1 MDGHALDVLE
11 LAAIRERLADHTSFS
26 ASRALA
32 EALLPSPEAA
42 EVAERQELCAE
53 ALGLIALGAP
63 HMAGAHDV
71 RAEAEHA
78 GRGGSLGADALVEI
92 SETARAALG
101 VRGHLAEREGT
112 APLLAQQA
120 GRIAET
126 LGAVAEQLERALE
139 LEPPGVKDAASPRLK
154 SLRSELA
161 TARRRA
167 GDRLRSLA
175 SDPDLAPHLQ
185 EDFVTERGGRPV
197 VAVRASARSAVPG
210 IVHDTSNSGQTLF
223 VEPFAIVELSNR
235 LRELEGEERDEVARI
250 LAELSRHVG
259 GQAGE
264 LAEAVEVLAAIDF
277 ALARG
282 ALSRSWN
289 GCAVEIG
296 DDVELIAARHPL
308 LDPATV
314 VPIDLPL
321 TGVRVLVLSGANT
334 GGKTVALKTLGLC
347 ALLHQCGLQPP
358 AEKARLPVFADVVAD
373 IGDEQSIAASLS
385 TFSGHVRNLVHV
397 LDAATPRTLVLLD
410 EVAAGTDPI
419 EGAALARALLGE
431 LAQRAALTVTTTHYA
446 EVKQWASATPGALN
460 GAVGFDQETLAPTY
474 TLTLGRPGPSHALE
488 IARRLGLDVQ
498 VIEHARAGLAPERV
512 ETERLLSEAARAEQA
527 ALRLR
532 GEAESERD
540 EASALRRQ
548 VARHEADQ
556 RAAAAAAQ
564 AAVAEERERARLE
577 AQSDLA
583 THRAELEALREEVRA
598 ARREERRRR
607 AAPGAEERAAEAERD
622 RRLGAADE
630 RVRGAARAIEE
641 GLDAPVRQTRAL
653 EAGDPVRARAL
664 GLRGV
669 IAEITDGIA
678 LVQGGAMRVH
688 VPLEQLEPDPQG
700 ARSPRDSEPAVRVR
714 AAAMS
719 HAPSLLDLRG
729 QRADEAREA
738 VRQLVDDAYL
748 AGLPE
753 VEIVHGR
760 GTGAVRTAVRAELDR
775 HPLVERHVSESADG
789 ATRVTLASRSP
800 A

>member
-11 LAAIRERLADHTSFS
+11 LAAIRERLANHTSFS
-26 ASRALA
+26 ASRTLA
-32 EALLPSPEAA
+32 EALLPSPEAD
-42 EVAERQELCAE
+42 EVGLRQALCAE
-53 ALGLIALGAP
+53 AQGLLALGPP

-71 RAEAEHA
+71 RDQADHA
-78 GRGGSLGADALVEI
+78 GRGGSLGVDALVAI
-92 SETARAALG
+92 AETARAALG
-101 VRGHLAEREGT
+101 VRGHLAERSET
-112 APLLAQQA
+112 APLLAERSA
-120 GRIAET
+120 EIAET
-126 LGAVAEQLERALE
+126 LASVATVLERALE
-139 LEPPGVKDAASPRLK
+139 LDPPGVKDSASPKLK

-167 GDRLRSLA
+167 SDRLRSLA
-175 SDPDLAPHLQ
+175 SDPDLQPHLQ

-235 LRELEGEERDEVARI
+235 LRELEGDERDEVARI

-259 GQAGE
+259 GHADE
-264 LAEAVEVLAAIDF
+264 LDHAVEVLAAIDF
-277 ALARG
+277 ALACG
-282 ALSRSWN
+282 ALSRGWR
-289 GCAVEIG
+289 GCPIEPSG
-296 DDVELIAARHPL
+296 DVELVAARHPL

-347 ALLHQCGLQPP
+347 ALLHQCGLFVP
-358 AEKARLPVFADVVAD
+358 AERARLPVFADVLAD

-385 TFSGHVRNLVHV
+385 TFSGHLRNLVHV
-397 LDAATPRTLVLLD
+397 LEAATPRTLVLLD

-419 EGAALARALLGE
+419 EGAALARALLDE
-431 LAQRAALTVTTTHYA
+431 LSQRAALTITTTHYA

-460 GAVGFDQETLAPTY
+460 GAVGFDPETLAPTY

-488 IARRLGLDVQ
+488 IARRLGLDAT
-498 VIEHARAGLAPERV
+498 VIERAREGLAPERI
-512 ETERLLSEAARAEQA
+512 ETERLLREAARSEQA
-527 ALRLR
+527 AARLRVEAEGER
-532 GEAESERD
+532 GEA
-540 EASALRRQ
+540 AALREQ
-548 VARHEADQ
+548 AVRHEAAQ
-556 RAAAAAAQ
+556 RAAAEAAA
-564 AAVAEERERARLE
+564 AAIAEERERARSE

-583 THRAELEALREEVRA
+583 THRSELEALREELRA
-598 ARREERRRR
+598 ARREERRRQE
-607 AAPGAEERAAEAERD
+607 APSAEAREAEAERD
-622 RRLGAADE
+622 RRLGAADA
-630 RVRGAARAIEE
+630 RVRVAGRAIDEA
-641 GLDAPVRQTRAL
+641 LDAPVRQTRAL
-653 EAGDPVRARAL
+653 EVGDPVRARAL

-669 IAEITDGIA
+669 ITEIVDGIA

-688 VPLEQLEPDPQG
+688 VPIEALEPDPHG
-700 ARSPRDSEPAVRVR
+700 GPSSTAEPAVRVH

-760 GTGAVRTAVRAELDR
+760 GTGAVRSAVREELDR
-775 HPLVERHVSESADG
+775 HPLVERHASESADG
-789 ATRVTLASRSP
+789 ATRVTLASRS
-800 A
+800 AD

>member
-11 LAAIRERLADHTSFS
+11 LAAIRERLANHTSFS

-32 EALLPSPEAA
+32 EALLPSPDAG
-42 EVAERQELCAE
+42 EVGTRQALCAE
-53 ALGLIALGAP
+53 ALGLLALGPP

-78 GRGGSLGADALVEI
+78 GRGGALGVDALVEI
-92 SETARAALG
+92 AETVRAALG
-101 VRGHLAEREGT
+101 VRAHLAEREET
-112 APLLAQQA
+112 APLLA
-120 GRIAET
+120 GRASGIAEA
-126 LGAVAEQLERALE
+126 LAVVADQLERALE
-139 LEPPGVKDAASPRLK
+139 LDPPGVRDSASPRLK
-154 SLRSELA
+154 TLRSELA

-167 GDRLRSLA
+167 SDRLRSLA
-175 SDPDLAPHLQ
+175 SDPDLQPHLQ

-197 VAVRASARSAVPG
+197 IAVRASARSAVPG

-259 GQAGE
+259 TYADE
-264 LAEAVEVLAAIDF
+264 LADAVEALASIDL

-282 ALSRSWN
+282 ALSRGWR
-289 GCAVEIG
+289 GCPVALG

-308 LDPATV
+308 LDPASV

-321 TGVRVLVLSGANT
+321 AGVRVLVLSGANT

-358 AEKARLPVFADVVAD
+358 AERARLPVFADVLAD

-397 LDAATPRTLVLLD
+397 LEAATPRTLVLLD

-431 LAQRAALTVTTTHYA
+431 LAERAALTVTTTHYA
-446 EVKQWASATPGALN
+446 EVKQWASVTPGALN
-460 GAVGFDQETLAPTY
+460 GAVGFDEETLAPTY

-488 IARRLGLDVQ
+488 IARRLGLDER
-498 VIEHARAGLAPERV
+498 VIGRARQGLAPERV
-512 ETERLLSEAARAEQA
+512 ETERLLSEAARSEQA

-532 GEAESERD
+532 AEADAERG
-540 EASALRRQ
+540 EASALREQ
-548 VARHEADQ
+548 AARHEQAQ
-556 RAAAAAAQ
+556 RAAAVAAQ
-564 AAVAEERERARLE
+564 EAISDERERARGE
-577 AQSDLA
+577 AQRDLA
-583 THRAELEALREEVRA
+583 AYLGELEALREELRA

-607 AAPGAEERAAEAERD
+607 EAPSAEERAAEAERD
-622 RRLGAADE
+622 RRLGAAD
-630 RVRGAARAIEE
+630 AHARAAGRAIDE
-641 GLDAPVRQTRAL
+641 GLDVRVRQTRAL
-653 EAGDPVRARAL
+653 EPGDPVRARAL

-669 IAEITDGIA
+669 IDEIVDGVA

-688 VPLEQLEPDPQG
+688 VPVEQLEPDPEG
-700 ARSPRDSEPAVRVR
+700 ARSSRDAEPPVRVR

-738 VRQLVDDAYL
+738 VRRLVDDAYL

-760 GTGAVRTAVRAELDR
+760 GTGAVRSAVRAELDR

-789 ATRVTLASRSP
+789 ATRVTLASRGS
-800 A
+800 

>member
-11 LAAIRERLADHTSFS
+11 LAAIRERLANHTSFS
-26 ASRALA
+26 ASRVLA
-32 EALLPSPEAA
+32 EALLPSA
-42 EVAERQELCAE
+42 EPDEVGLRQALCAE
-53 ALGLIALGAP
+53 AQGLLALGPP

-71 RAEAEHA
+71 RDEADHA
-78 GRGGSLGADALVEI
+78 GRGGSLGVDALVAI
-92 SETARAALG
+92 AETARAALG
-101 VRGHLAEREGT
+101 VRGHLAERTET
-112 APLLAQQA
+112 APLLAERSA
-120 GRIAET
+120 EIAEALAT
-126 LGAVAEQLERALE
+126 VADVLERALE
-139 LEPPGVKDAASPRLK
+139 LDPPGVKDSASPKLK

-167 GDRLRSLA
+167 SDRLRSLA
-175 SDPDLAPHLQ
+175 SDPDLQPHLQ

-235 LRELEGEERDEVARI
+235 LRVLEGDERDEVARI

-259 GQAGE
+259 AHADD
-264 LAEAVEVLAAIDF
+264 LAHAVEVLAAIDF
-277 ALARG
+277 ALACG
-282 ALSRSWN
+282 ALSRGWRGSPIEPS
-289 GCAVEIG
+289 G
-296 DDVELIAARHPL
+296 DVELIAARHPL
-308 LDPATV
+308 LDPETV

-347 ALLHQCGLQPP
+347 ALLHQCGLFVP
-358 AEKARLPVFADVVAD
+358 AERARLPVFADVLAD

-385 TFSGHVRNLVHV
+385 TFSGHLRNLVHV
-397 LDAATPRTLVLLD
+397 LEAATPRTLVLLD

-419 EGAALARALLGE
+419 EGAALARALLDE
-431 LAQRAALTVTTTHYA
+431 LSQRAALTITTTHYA
-446 EVKQWASATPGALN
+446 EVKQWASATPSALN
-460 GAVGFDQETLAPTY
+460 GAVGFDPETLAPTY

-488 IARRLGLDVQ
+488 IARRLGLDAS
-498 VIEHARAGLAPERV
+498 VIERAREGLAPERI
-512 ETERLLSEAARAEQA
+512 ETERLLREAARSEQA
-527 ALRLR
+527 AARLRAEAEGER
-532 GEAESERD
+532 GEA
-540 EASALRRQ
+540 AALREQ
-548 VARHEADQ
+548 AVRHEAAQ
-556 RAAAAAAQ
+556 RAAAEAAT
-564 AAVAEERERARLE
+564 AAIAEERERARGE

-583 THRAELEALREEVRA
+583 AHRSELEALREELRA
-598 ARREERRRR
+598 ARREERRRQ
-607 AAPGAEERAAEAERD
+607 AAPSAEAREAEAERD

-630 RVRGAARAIEE
+630 RARVAGRAIDEA
-641 GLDAPVRQTRAL
+641 LDAPVRQTRAL
-653 EAGDPVRARAL
+653 EVGDPVRARAL

-669 IAEITDGIA
+669 ITEIVDGIA

-688 VPLEQLEPDPQG
+688 VPVEQLEPDPHG
-700 ARSPRDSEPAVRVR
+700 GPSSTAEPAVRVR

-760 GTGAVRTAVRAELDR
+760 GTGAVRSAVREELDR
-775 HPLVERHVSESADG
+775 HPLVERHASESADG
-789 ATRVTLASRSP
+789 ATRVTLASRS
-800 A
+800 AD

>member
-11 LAAIRERLADHTSFS
+11 LAAIRERLANHTSFS
-26 ASRALA
+26 AGRALA
-32 EALLPSPEAA
+32 EALLPSPDAA
-42 EVAERQELCAE
+42 EVATRQALCAE
-53 ALGLIALGAP
+53 ALQLIALGAP

-71 RAEAEHA
+71 RPEAEHA
-78 GRGGSLGADALVEI
+78 GRGGALGVDALVEVA
-92 SETARAALG
+92 ETVRAALG
-101 VRGHLAEREGT
+101 VRGHLSERLEI
-112 APLLAQQA
+112 APLLA
-120 GRIAET
+120 GRACEIAET
-126 LGAVAEQLERALE
+126 LSAVADQLERALE
-139 LEPPGVKDAASPRLK
+139 LDPPGVKDSASAKLK
-154 SLRSELA
+154 TLRSELA

-167 GDRLRSLA
+167 SDRLRSLA
-175 SDPDLAPHLQ
+175 SDPDLQPHLQ

-197 VAVRASARSAVPG
+197 IAVRASARSAVPG

-250 LAELSRHVG
+250 LAELSRAVG
-259 GQAGE
+259 AQADE
-264 LAEAVEVLAAIDF
+264 LAAAVDVLATIDF

-282 ALSRSWN
+282 ALSRSWR
-289 GCAVEIG
+289 GCAVTPG
-296 DDVELIAARHPL
+296 DDVELVAARHPL
-308 LDPATV
+308 LDPETV

-347 ALLHQCGLQPP
+347 ALLHQSGLQPP
-358 AEKARLPVFADVVAD
+358 AERARLPVFADVVAD

-397 LDAATPRTLVLLD
+397 LEAATPQTLVLLD

-431 LAQRAALTVTTTHYA
+431 LAERAALTVTTTHYA

-460 GAVGFDQETLAPTY
+460 GAVGFDEETLAPTY

-488 IARRLGLDVQ
+488 IARRLGLGER
-498 VIEHARAGLAPERV
+498 VIERAREGLAPERV
-512 ETERLLSEAARAEQA
+512 ETERLLREAARAEQA

-532 GEAESERD
+532 AEACMERD
-540 EASALRRQ
+540 EAAALREQ
-548 VARHEADQ
+548 AKRHEQAQ
-556 RAAAAAAQ
+556 SAAATAAQ
-564 AAVAEERERARLE
+564 AAIAEERERARAE
-577 AQSDLA
+577 ARDDLA

-607 AAPGAEERAAEAERD
+607 EAPGAEERAAEADRD
-622 RRLGAADE
+622 RRLGAADVH
-630 RVRGAARAIEE
+630 VRAAARAIDA
-641 GLDAPVRQTRAL
+641 GLDEPIRQTRAL
-653 EAGDPVRARAL
+653 EPGDPVRARAL

-669 IAEITDGIA
+669 IGEIVDGVA

-688 VPLEQLEPDPQG
+688 LPVEQLEPDPQG
-700 ARSPRDSEPAVRVR
+700 GPARNAEPVVQVR

-760 GTGAVRTAVRAELDR
+760 GTGAVRSAVREELDR

>member
-11 LAAIRERLADHTSFS
+11 LAAIRERLANHTSFS
-26 ASRALA
+26 ASRTLA
-32 EALLPSPEAA
+32 EALLPSPEAD
-42 EVAERQELCAE
+42 EVEMRQALCAE
-53 ALGLIALGAP
+53 AQGLLALGPP

-71 RAEAEHA
+71 RDEADHA
-78 GRGGSLGADALVEI
+78 GRGGSLGVDALVAI
-92 SETARAALG
+92 AETARAALG
-101 VRGHLAEREGT
+101 VRGHLAERTET
-112 APLLAQQA
+112 APLLAERSA
-120 GRIAET
+120 EIAEALAT
-126 LGAVAEQLERALE
+126 VADVLERALE
-139 LEPPGVKDAASPRLK
+139 LDPPGVKDSASPKLK

-167 GDRLRSLA
+167 SDRLRSLA
-175 SDPDLAPHLQ
+175 SDPDLQPHLQ

-235 LRELEGEERDEVARI
+235 LRELEGDERDEVARI

-259 GQAGE
+259 AHADD
-264 LAEAVEVLAAIDF
+264 LAHAVEVLAAIDF
-277 ALARG
+277 ALACG
-282 ALSRSWN
+282 ALSRGWR
-289 GCAVEIG
+289 GCPIEPSG
-296 DDVELIAARHPL
+296 DVELIAARHPL
-308 LDPATV
+308 LDPETV

-347 ALLHQCGLQPP
+347 ALLHQCGLFVP
-358 AEKARLPVFADVVAD
+358 AERARLPVFADVLAD

-385 TFSGHVRNLVHV
+385 TFSGHLRNLVHV
-397 LDAATPRTLVLLD
+397 LEAATPRTLVLLD

-419 EGAALARALLGE
+419 EGAALARALLDE
-431 LAQRAALTVTTTHYA
+431 LSQRAALTITTTHYA

-460 GAVGFDQETLAPTY
+460 GAVGFDPETLAPTY

-488 IARRLGLDVQ
+488 IARRLGLDAS
-498 VIEHARAGLAPERV
+498 VIERAREGLAPERI
-512 ETERLLSEAARAEQA
+512 ETERLLREAARSEQA
-527 ALRLR
+527 AARLRAEAEGER
-532 GEAESERD
+532 GEA
-540 EASALRRQ
+540 AALREQ
-548 VARHEADQ
+548 AVRHEAAQ
-556 RAAAAAAQ
+556 RAAAEAAT
-564 AAVAEERERARLE
+564 AAIADERERARSE

-583 THRAELEALREEVRA
+583 AHRSELEALREELRA
-598 ARREERRRR
+598 ARREERRRQ
-607 AAPGAEERAAEAERD
+607 AAPSAEAREAEAERD

-630 RVRGAARAIEE
+630 RARVAGRAIDEA
-641 GLDAPVRQTRAL
+641 LDAPVRQTRAL
-653 EAGDPVRARAL
+653 EVGDPVRARAL

-669 IAEITDGIA
+669 ITEIVDGIA

-688 VPLEQLEPDPQG
+688 VPVEQLEPDPHG
-700 ARSPRDSEPAVRVR
+700 GPSSTAEPAVRVR

-760 GTGAVRTAVRAELDR
+760 GTGAVRSAVREELDR
-775 HPLVERHVSESADG
+775 HPLVERHASESADG
-789 ATRVTLASRSP
+789 ATRVTLASRS
-800 A
+800 AD

>member
-11 LAAIRERLADHTSFS
+11 LAAIRERLANHTSFS

-32 EALLPSPEAA
+32 EALLPSPDAG
-42 EVAERQELCAE
+42 EVGLRQALCAE
-53 ALGLIALGAP
+53 ALGLLALGPP

-71 RAEAEHA
+71 RDEADHA
-78 GRGGSLGADALVEI
+78 GRGGSLGVDALVEI
-92 SETARAALG
+92 AETVRAALG
-101 VRGHLAEREGT
+101 VRGHLAERGET
-112 APLLAQQA
+112 APLLAERA
-120 GRIAET
+120 EEIAET
-126 LGAVAEQLERALE
+126 LAVVADQLERALE
-139 LEPPGVKDAASPRLK
+139 LDPPGVRDSASAKLK
-154 SLRSELA
+154 TLRSELA

-167 GDRLRSLA
+167 SDRLRSLA
-175 SDPDLAPHLQ
+175 SDPDLQPHLQ

-197 VAVRASARSAVPG
+197 VAVRASARNAVPG

-259 GQAGE
+259 NRSGE
-264 LAEAVEVLAAIDF
+264 LAAAVDALAAIDF
-277 ALARG
+277 ALACG
-282 ALSRSWN
+282 ALSRSWH
-289 GCAVEIG
+289 GCAVVLS
-296 DDVELIAARHPL
+296 DHVELIAARHPL

-314 VPIDLPL
+314 VPVDLPL
-321 TGVRVLVLSGANT
+321 AGVRVLVLSGANT

-358 AEKARLPVFADVVAD
+358 AERARLPVFADVVAD

-397 LDAATPRTLVLLD
+397 LHAATPRTLVLLD

-419 EGAALARALLGE
+419 EGAALARALLDQ

-446 EVKQWASATPGALN
+446 EVKQWASATPGVLN
-460 GAVGFDQETLAPTY
+460 GAVGFDAETLAPTY

-488 IARRLGLDVQ
+488 IARRLGLDER
-498 VIEHARAGLAPERV
+498 VIEQARAGLAPERV
-512 ETERLLSEAARAEQA
+512 ETERLLREAARSEQA
-527 ALRLR
+527 ALGLR
-532 GEAESERD
+532 AEADSERVQ
-540 EASALRRQ
+540 ASELREQ
-548 VARHEADQ
+548 AARHEQAQ
-556 RAAAAAAQ
+556 QAAATAAQ
-564 AAVAEERERARLE
+564 AAIAEERERARAE

-583 THRAELEALREEVRA
+583 EHRAELEALREELRA

-607 AAPGAEERAAEAERD
+607 EAPGAEERAAEADRD

-630 RVRGAARAIEE
+630 HVRAAARAIDD

-653 EAGDPVRARAL
+653 EPGDPVRARAL

-669 IAEITDGIA
+669 IAEIVDGVA

-688 VPLEQLEPDPQG
+688 VPVEQLEPDPEG
-700 ARSPRDSEPAVRVR
+700 GRSARDAEPAVRVR

-789 ATRVTLASRSP
+789 ATRVTLASRS
-800 A
+800 

>member
-11 LAAIRERLADHTSFS
+11 LAAIRERLANHTSFS
-26 ASRALA
+26 ASRTLA
-32 EALLPSPEAA
+32 EALLPSPEAD
-42 EVAERQELCAE
+42 EVGLRQALCAE
-53 ALGLIALGAP
+53 AQGLLALGPP

-71 RAEAEHA
+71 RDEADHA
-78 GRGGSLGADALVEI
+78 GRGGSLGVDALVAI
-92 SETARAALG
+92 AETARAALG
-101 VRGHLAEREGT
+101 VRGHLAERTET
-112 APLLAQQA
+112 APLLAERSA
-120 GRIAET
+120 EIAET
-126 LGAVAEQLERALE
+126 LTSVVDVLERALE
-139 LEPPGVKDAASPRLK
+139 LDPPGVKDSASPKLK

-167 GDRLRSLA
+167 SDRLRSLA
-175 SDPDLAPHLQ
+175 SDPDLQPHLQ

-235 LRELEGEERDEVARI
+235 LRELEGDERDEVARI

-259 GQAGE
+259 GHADE
-264 LAEAVEVLAAIDF
+264 LDHAVEVLAAIDF
-277 ALARG
+277 ALACG
-282 ALSRSWN
+282 ALSRGWR
-289 GCAVEIG
+289 GCPIEPSG
-296 DDVELIAARHPL
+296 DVELVAARHPL

-347 ALLHQCGLQPP
+347 ALLHQCGLFVP
-358 AEKARLPVFADVVAD
+358 AERARLPVFADVLAD

-385 TFSGHVRNLVHV
+385 TFSGHLRNLVHV
-397 LDAATPRTLVLLD
+397 LEAATPRTLVLLD

-419 EGAALARALLGE
+419 EGAALARALLDE
-431 LAQRAALTVTTTHYA
+431 LSQRAALTITTTHYA

-460 GAVGFDQETLAPTY
+460 GAVGFDPETLAPTY

-488 IARRLGLDVQ
+488 IARRLGLDAT
-498 VIEHARAGLAPERV
+498 VIERAREGLAPERI
-512 ETERLLSEAARAEQA
+512 ETERLLREAARSEQA
-527 ALRLR
+527 AARLRVEAEGER
-532 GEAESERD
+532 GEA
-540 EASALRRQ
+540 AALREQ
-548 VARHEADQ
+548 AVRHEAAQ
-556 RAAAAAAQ
+556 RAAAEAAA
-564 AAVAEERERARLE
+564 AAIAEERERARSE

-583 THRAELEALREEVRA
+583 THRSELEALREELRA
-598 ARREERRRR
+598 ARREERRRQE
-607 AAPGAEERAAEAERD
+607 APSAEAREAEAERD
-622 RRLGAADE
+622 RRLGAADA
-630 RVRGAARAIEE
+630 RVRVAGRAIDEA
-641 GLDAPVRQTRAL
+641 LDAPVRQTRAL
-653 EAGDPVRARAL
+653 EVGDPVRARAL

-669 IAEITDGIA
+669 ITEIVDGIA

-688 VPLEQLEPDPQG
+688 VPIEALEPDPHG
-700 ARSPRDSEPAVRVR
+700 GPSSTAEPAVRVR

-760 GTGAVRTAVRAELDR
+760 GTGAVRSAVREELDR
-775 HPLVERHVSESADG
+775 HPLVERHASESADG
-789 ATRVTLASRSP
+789 ATRVTLASRS
-800 A
+800 AD

>member
-11 LAAIRERLADHTSFS
+11 LAAIRERLANHTSFS
-26 ASRALA
+26 ASRTLA
-32 EALLPSPEAA
+32 EALLPSPEAD
-42 EVAERQELCAE
+42 EVGLRQALCAE
-53 ALGLIALGAP
+53 AQGLLALGPP

-71 RAEAEHA
+71 RDQADHA
-78 GRGGSLGADALVEI
+78 GRGGSLGVNALVAI
-92 SETARAALG
+92 AETARAALG
-101 VRGHLAEREGT
+101 VRGHLAERSET
-112 APLLAQQA
+112 APLLAERSA
-120 GRIAET
+120 EIAET
-126 LGAVAEQLERALE
+126 LASVATVLERALE
-139 LEPPGVKDAASPRLK
+139 LDPPGVKDSASPKLK

-167 GDRLRSLA
+167 SDRLRSLA
-175 SDPDLAPHLQ
+175 SDPDLQPHLQ

-235 LRELEGEERDEVARI
+235 LRELEGDERDEVARI

-259 GQAGE
+259 GHADE
-264 LAEAVEVLAAIDF
+264 LDHAVEVLAAIDF
-277 ALARG
+277 ALACG
-282 ALSRSWN
+282 ALSRGWR
-289 GCAVEIG
+289 GCPIEPSG
-296 DDVELIAARHPL
+296 DVELVAARHPL

-347 ALLHQCGLQPP
+347 ALLHQCGLFVP
-358 AEKARLPVFADVVAD
+358 AERARLPVFADVLAD

-385 TFSGHVRNLVHV
+385 TFSGHLRNLVHV
-397 LDAATPRTLVLLD
+397 LEAATPRTLVLLD

-419 EGAALARALLGE
+419 EGAALARALLDE
-431 LAQRAALTVTTTHYA
+431 LSQRAALTITTTHYA

-460 GAVGFDQETLAPTY
+460 GAVGFDPETLAPTY

-488 IARRLGLDVQ
+488 IARRLGLDAT
-498 VIEHARAGLAPERV
+498 VIERAREGLAPERI
-512 ETERLLSEAARAEQA
+512 ETERLLREAARSEQA
-527 ALRLR
+527 AARLRVEAEGER
-532 GEAESERD
+532 GEA
-540 EASALRRQ
+540 AALREQ
-548 VARHEADQ
+548 AVRHEAAQ
-556 RAAAAAAQ
+556 RAAAEAAA
-564 AAVAEERERARLE
+564 AAIAEERERARSE

-583 THRAELEALREEVRA
+583 THRSELEALREELRA
-598 ARREERRRR
+598 ARREERRRQE
-607 AAPGAEERAAEAERD
+607 APSAEAREAEAERD
-622 RRLGAADE
+622 RRLGAADA
-630 RVRGAARAIEE
+630 RVRVAGRAIDEA
-641 GLDAPVRQTRAL
+641 LDAPVRQTRAL
-653 EAGDPVRARAL
+653 EVGDPVRARAL

-669 IAEITDGIA
+669 ITEIVDGIA

-688 VPLEQLEPDPQG
+688 VPIEALEPDPHG
-700 ARSPRDSEPAVRVR
+700 GPSSTAEPAVRVH

-760 GTGAVRTAVRAELDR
+760 GTGAVRSAVREELDR
-775 HPLVERHVSESADG
+775 HPLVERHASESADG
-789 ATRVTLASRSP
+789 ATRVTLASRS
-800 A
+800 AD